1 MTGLAQV
8 EGFRGETQTLEKMA
22 RRVELDLK
30 YINNWSVWL
39 DLWILMRTFFALFGK
54 NAY

>member
-1 MTGLAQV
+1 
-8 EGFRGETQTLEKMA
+8 
-22 RRVELDLK
+22 VELDLK